1 MKTPFHR
8 DGLAIVQSVA
18 GVSKATGMGL
28 IWNEAR
34 GNAEICVAVLDG
46 PVDQSHPC
54 FTGAHLDHLPTLVPG
69 NADDGPA
76 SRHGTYVASIIFGQ
90 IGSPIAGVAP
100 GCRGLILPV
109 FASGTDGS
117 LILCSQLDLARAIL
131 QAVEHG
137 AHVINISGGQ
147 LTPAGE
153 PEPLLAKAIEA
164 CAEQN
169 VLVIAAAGN
178 DGCECLH
185 VPAALATV
193 LSVGAMNAR
202 GEPLDISNWGGAYQT
217 QGILAP
223 GQDILGASPGGGIAA
238 RSGTSFA
245 TPIVSGIAA
254 LLLSAQVQRGQRP
267 EPHAVRNALIESAI
281 PCGTELSDV
290 RRCLAGRIN
299 PAGALDLIAE
309 GEARMT
315 EATLIA
321 PADAAGIAPAE
332 LPPREAERPAA
343 ARGAGA
349 TADAVRP
356 ASLPETAS
364 STTGEPITRHPAA
377 MSVAPSDCGC
387 GGGGACTCGGG
398 GTPQLIYALGKLA
411 YDFGTEAR
419 RDRFVQFID
428 GGNPFDPAAMV
439 QYLTSQP
446 YEAES
451 LIWTLNLDA
460 TPIYAVVP
468 AGPYAYLAYD
478 RLRETFNQQFKNGVE
493 MVSIPGTLAGSVTL
507 FSGQVVPAV
516 VPAIRGMN
524 TWATGALVA
533 HVLGA
538 RPKDKDKKEQ
548 ESYDQQASG
557 LGNFLNRVYYD
568 LRNLGMTAPDRALNY
583 AATNAF
589 QASQVILTA
598 TQGQLQLDTIAVR
611 KSPVCRPDSECYD
624 VEVAFFNPEN
634 ENRSNQV
641 FRFTVDVS
649 DVIPVT
655 IGHIRSWA
663 KRA

>member
-1 MKTPFHR
+1 MKIPFHR
-8 DGLAIVQSVA
+8 DGLAIAQSAADVTSSEA
-18 GVSKATGMGL
+18 AGMGL

-54 FTGAHLDHLPTLVPG
+54 LAGARLDHLPTLVPG

-76 SRHGTYVASIIFGQ
+76 SRHGTHVASIIFGQ
-90 IGSPIAGVAP
+90 VGSPVTGVAP

-109 FASGTDGS
+109 FASGADGS

-164 CAEQN
+164 CADQN

-202 GEPLDISNWGGAYQT
+202 GEPLEISNWGGSYQT
-217 QGILAP
+217 HGILAP
-223 GQDILGASPGGGIAA
+223 GQDILGASPGGGIVA
-238 RSGTSFA
+238 RNGTSFA

-267 EPHAVRNALIESAI
+267 DPHAVRNALIESAV
-281 PCGTELSDV
+281 PCGSTKSSDV

-299 PAGALDLIAE
+299 PAGALELIVE

-321 PADAAGIAPAE
+321 PAEAASIAPAE
-332 LPPREAERPAA
+332 LPPTEAGRPAA
-343 ARGAGA
+343 ARVASA

-356 ASLPETAS
+356 ASLPETAA
-364 STTGEPITRHPAA
+364 STTGEPMTRRPVA

-387 GGGGACTCGGG
+387 GGGATCTCGTG

-419 RDRFVQFID
+419 RDRFVQYLN
-428 GGNPFDPAAMV
+428 GANPFDAAVMV
-439 QYLTSQP
+439 DYLIKEP
-446 YEAES
+446 YEAEVAD
-451 LIWTLNLDA
+451 LDA
-460 TPIYAVVP
+460 QSRRHTDLRRR
-468 AGPYAYLAYD
+468 AGRTL
-478 RLRETFNQQFKNGVE
+478 RLFGLRSAARDVQ
-493 MVSIPGTLAGSVTL
+493 
-507 FSGQVVPAV
+507 
-516 VPAIRGMN
+516 PAIQEWRRDGVDPRCACRERHIVLRSSRSRRGSGDSGMKS
-524 TWATGALVA
+524 WATGALVA

-611 KSPVCRPDSECYD
+611 KSPVCR
-624 VEVAFFNPEN
+624 
-634 ENRSNQV
+634 RIRMLRRRG
-641 FRFTVDVS
+641 RFL
-649 DVIPVT
+649 
-655 IGHIRSWA
+655 
-663 KRA
+663 